1 LLQVAR
7 KVARIPQNFQL
18 AHLVLTS
25 SQLPLAL
32 ALAHSSA
39 GLIAS
44 PATSQNWTQKKPY
57 DEWVIFLLLY
67 YYLFIYFY
75 FYFYFFFVLLNMVD
89 MVSNSLPY
97 IGKLCLFFMSMF
109 IIIPWLIEP
118 TPTIGS
124 MIKIYF

>member
-1 LLQVAR
+1 MSDFFIIIL
-7 KVARIPQNFQL
+7 
-18 AHLVLTS
+18 
-25 SQLPLAL
+25 
-32 ALAHSSA
+32 
-39 GLIAS
+39 
-44 PATSQNWTQKKPY
+44 
-57 DEWVIFLLLY
+57 
-67 YYLFIYFY
+67 LFIYLFL
-75 FYFYFFFVLLNMVD
+75 FLFLFFFVLLNMVD